1 MKADIISIHVPL
13 TDSTRYMFNAE
24 VFARPI
30 RGSFSSIHRAAALSM
45 KPRFCWFK
53 AMKCGSTFIGSLTYF
68 IKPALSPFFAWLFLG
83 EAITGRIV
91 LGVALMLFGALL
103 SLKKVPAEKENM
115 KAIPAKVRL

>member
-1 MKADIISIHVPL
+1 
-13 TDSTRYMFNAE
+13 
-24 VFARPI
+24 
-30 RGSFSSIHRAAALSM
+30 M

-115 KAIPAKVRL
+115 KAISAKVRL

>member
-1 MKADIISIHVPL
+1 
-13 TDSTRYMFNAE
+13 
-24 VFARPI
+24 
-30 RGSFSSIHRAAALSM
+30 M

-53 AMKCGSTFIGSLTYF
+53 AMKCGSTFIDSLTYF